1 MWTKESIA
9 EQLRQGI
16 MDIQFVKKDG
26 SLREMRCTLNEKYL
40 PVTIKTESTKKDNP
54 DVLSVWDIDSNGWRS
69 FIVKQLVWVGEPN
82 D

>member
-16 MDIQFVKKDG
+16 IDIQFIKKDG

-40 PVTIKTESTKKDNP
+40 PEKTTEGAKKDNP
-54 DVLSVWDIDSNGWRS
+54 DVLAVWDIDSNGWRS

>member
-1 MWTKESIA
+1 MWTKESIT

-16 MDIQFVKKDG
+16 LDIQFVKKDG

-40 PVTIKTESTKKDNP
+40 PTSTNESTKKDNP
-54 DVLSVWDIDSNGWRS
+54 DVLAVWDIDSNGWRS
-69 FIVKQLVWVGEPN
+69 FIIKQLVWVGEPN

>member
-9 EQLRQGI
+9 EQLRQGVA
-16 MDIQFVKKDG
+16 DIQFIKKDG

-40 PVTIKTESTKKDNP
+40 PVKTTEGAKKDNP
-54 DVLSVWDIDSNGWRS
+54 DVLAVWDIDSNGWRS
-69 FIVKQLVWVGEPN
+69 FIVKQIVFVGEVN

>member
-40 PVTIKTESTKKDNP
+40 PVTTKTDSTKKENP
-54 DVLSVWDIDSNGWRS
+54 DVLAVWDIDSNGWRS
-69 FIVKQLVWVGEPN
+69 FIVKQIVFVGEVN

>member
-40 PVTIKTESTKKDNP
+40 PEKKSESTKKENP
-54 DVLSVWDIDSNGWRS
+54 DVLAVWDIDSNGWRS
-69 FIVKQLVWVGEPN
+69 FIVKQIVFVGVIN

>member
-9 EQLRQGI
+9 EKLRQGVA
-16 MDIQFVKKDG
+16 DIQFVKKDG

-40 PVTIKTESTKKDNP
+40 PEKTTEGTKKDNP
-54 DVLSVWDIDSNGWRS
+54 DVLAVWDIDSNGWRS
-69 FIVKQLVWVGEPN
+69 FIVKQIVFVGEVN

>member
-1 MWTKESIA
+1 MWTKETIA
-9 EQLRQGI
+9 EQLRKGI

-40 PVTIKTESTKKDNP
+40 PEMTKSESTKKENP
-54 DVLSVWDIDSNGWRS
+54 DVLAVWDIDSNGWRS
-69 FIVKQLVWVGEPN
+69 FIVKQIVFVGEVN

>member
-1 MWTKESIA
+1 MWTKESIT

-16 MDIQFVKKDG
+16 LDIQFIKKDG

-40 PVTIKTESTKKDNP
+40 PTTTTESTKKENTE
-54 DVLSVWDIDSNGWRS
+54 VLTVWDIDSNGWRS